1 MSKITPSD
9 LLKIAEPCRSCDI
22 YAIGRGKNKTFYCK
36 AKNAKLMGQ
45 GEVPWFPIP
54 DCPKNNA

>member
-22 YAIGRGKNKTFYCK
+22 YATGRGKNKFFYCR
-36 AKNAKLMGQ
+36 AKRAKLMGQ
-45 GEVPWFPIP
+45 GVVSWFPIP
-54 DCPKNNA
+54 DCPKNNV